1 MNTPCKAACKNNDGI
16 CSGCYRTMDEIIQW
30 RHFSDQQRDT
40 IIANIQGIQTTHQCP
55 SCQAPAQCDLS
66 QGKQTCWCFDL
77 EKRDTSHLKQGQAC
91 LCRQCLS
98 EAPLA

>member
-1 MNTPCKAACKNNDGI
+1 MNTPCIAACKNNDGI
-16 CSGCYRTMDEIIQW
+16 CSGCHRTMNEISQW

-40 IIANIQGIQTTHQCP
+40 IIAHIERKQATHQCP

-66 QGKQTCWCFDL
+66 QGKQTCWCFDV
-77 EKRDTSHLKQGQAC
+77 EQRDTRQLSSEKSC

-98 EAPLA
+98 KAPLA